1 MLYKT
6 SFLLL
11 RSKSVLFCHTF
22 GVAKSATLIL
32 FPDCFHRGRLRRKWS
47 TRFAK
52 QSGRLYIVH
61 HVVVHVRARVRT
73 YVGVVAAAID
83 VVAAH
88 HDVDVAPSLASN

>member
-1 MLYKT
+1 MPYIW
-6 SFLLL
+6 
-11 RSKSVLFCHTF
+11 RSQIGHFNTF
-22 GVAKSATLIL
+22 QTLKRIIIL

>member
-1 MLYKT
+1 M
-6 SFLLL
+6 
-11 RSKSVLFCHTF
+11 
-22 GVAKSATLIL
+22 
-32 FPDCFHRGRLRRKWS
+32 
-47 TRFAK
+47 
-52 QSGRLYIVH
+52 H